1 MVTLYPNGLRRG
13 DVLCVCVGGGQRRTW
28 EGFREVLVG
37 FVKGATVGRRLCLK
51 NAPLYFIVTHLFNKS
66 FVLLHR
72 LMFSSV

>member
-1 MVTLYPNGLRRG
+1 MVTLYPNKLRVG
-13 DVLCVCVGGGQRRTW
+13 DVLCVWGGGQRRTW